1 MKRKTITK
9 KRSVCVLAAGFFACA
24 ALLNP
29 FAAGSEKVLAD
40 EQVPSHDAHGQK
52 GAALLWD
59 WKRQDPL

>member
-40 EQVPSHDAHGQK
+40 EQVPSIYTNEMVP
-52 GAALLWD
+52 AA
-59 WKRQDPL
+59 QA